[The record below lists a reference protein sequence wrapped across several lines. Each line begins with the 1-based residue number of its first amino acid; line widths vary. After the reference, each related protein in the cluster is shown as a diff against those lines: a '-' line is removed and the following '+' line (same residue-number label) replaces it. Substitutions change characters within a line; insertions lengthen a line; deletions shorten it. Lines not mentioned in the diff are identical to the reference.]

1 MSRFL
6 LVSLMMEA
14 ILREQRTSAR
24 REKLQGVASAL
35 RGTYDRMLSRVKAQ
49 GQIKEKIGM
58 AALMW
63 VSHSERPLRVGE
75 LCHALAV
82 EIGSVDLDPENVPS
96 IETLLN
102 CCQGLLVVDKE
113 ASTIRL
119 IHPTLKEYLSTCPN
133 LFDRAHSTI
142 AETCLTYLNFQ
153 WFKGLPTSDLS
164 DPVRTPFLGYSSIYW
179 GTHAKR
185 ELSDCAKLLAL
196 KLFDDYDG
204 HISVKLLLRHV
215 SNPDRFNDIKG
226 FSSFTGLHCASFFGI
241 VEVVA
246 ELVKR
251 SDYDVNQKDCVGNTP
266 CKWATQNRHGRVV
279 KLLQERNNVTPG
291 APCRSSHTPPPHPA
305 SRKRKEVKEPGSLE
319 FSSPKPPKRA
329 RVEER

>member
-1 MSRFL
+1 
-6 LVSLMMEA
+6 MMEA
-14 ILREQRTSAR
+14 ILREQRTSTR
-24 REKLQGVASAL
+24 RERLKGVASAL
-35 RGTYDRMLSRVKAQ
+35 RGTYDRMLYRVKAQ
-49 GQIKEKIGM
+49 GEIKEKIGM

-63 VSHSERPLRVGE
+63 VSHSERSLRVSE

-113 ASTIRL
+113 ACTVRL
-119 IHPTLKEYLSTCPN
+119 IHSTLHEYLSTCPN

-153 WFKGLPTSDLS
+153 WLKGLPTSDLS
-164 DPVRTPFLGYSSIYW
+164 DPVRTPFLGYSSIHW

-185 ELSDCAKLLAL
+185 ELSDCAKSLAL

-204 HISVKLLLRHV
+204 HISVKLLLKHV
-215 SNPDRFNDIKG
+215 SNPDHFSGIKG

-241 VEVVA
+241 FEVVA

-251 SDYDVNQKDCVGNTP
+251 NGYDLNQRDCVGNTP
-266 CKWATQNRHGRVV
+266 CKWATQNRHERVV
-279 KLLQERNNVTPG
+279 KLLQERNDVASG
-291 APCRSSHTPPPHPA
+291 APYRSSHTPPPHPA
-305 SRKRKEVKEPGSLE
+305 SRKRKEVETPGSPE
-319 FSSPKPPKRA
+319 SNSPITPKRP